1 MIREEFL
8 SGKYSKVV
16 IFYNFFVNTIKQ
28 IPVVSHDLPISANE
42 IKQYLLSVLEE
53 GFDIEELKTDVTS
66 SYELEPTPT
75 ELAENVIPMILD
87 MMFFDTLLNA
97 KASEHSARMIA
108 MKNAKDA
115 AHKISSALTLRYNKA
130 RQAGI
135 TNEVSEI
142 TS

>member
-1 MIREEFL
+1 
-8 SGKYSKVV
+8 
-16 IFYNFFVNTIKQ
+16 
-28 IPVVSHDLPISANE
+28 
-42 IKQYLLSVLEE
+42 
-53 GFDIEELKTDVTS
+53 
-66 SYELEPTPT
+66 
-75 ELAENVIPMILD
+75 MILD

-115 AHKISSALTLRYNKA
+115 ANKISSNLTLRYNKA

-142 TS
+142 TSGVESMKDI

>member
-1 MIREEFL
+1 M
-8 SGKYSKVV
+8 
-16 IFYNFFVNTIKQ
+16 FYNFFVNTIKQ
-28 IPVVSHDLPISANE
+28 IPVVNYNLPISSDD
-42 IKQYLLSVLEE
+42 IKKYLLSVLEE
-53 GFDIEELKTDVTS
+53 EENFNVEELQKQS
-66 SYELEPTPT
+66 KNNSYEIEPNPA
-75 ELAENVIPMILD
+75 ELAQNVIPMILD

-115 AHKISSALTLRYNKA
+115 ANKISGSLTLRYNKA

-142 TS
+142 TSGVESMKES

>member
-1 MIREEFL
+1 
-8 SGKYSKVV
+8 VN
-16 IFYNFFVNTIKQ
+16 YN
-28 IPVVSHDLPISANE
+28 LPISSDD
-42 IKQYLLSVLEE
+42 IKKYLLSVLEE
-53 GFDIEELKTDVTS
+53 EENFNVEELQKQS
-66 SYELEPTPT
+66 KNNSYEIEPNPA
-75 ELAENVIPMILD
+75 ELAQNVIPMILD

-115 AHKISSALTLRYNKA
+115 ANKISGSLTLRYNKA

-142 TS
+142 TSGVESMKES